1 MPSLEDFTEPI
12 WEQQAGEPDLWF
24 GRFCRYRNMIGSRS
38 VLAAW
43 FDEQG
48 QRANEGDRRA
58 IEALKRASKRKKK
71 QCPGSWNEASA
82 DWHWKARAIARDRF
96 VQEEEDRIWV
106 SRQKAFRDQRWRWY
120 ETLNSKAEPMMRMPI
135 VSQVIERSDAEGSM
149 TTRITATEW
158 SQFRHAIAL
167 IELADRL
174 GAGAIGDLNEA
185 LNLLIAKGFE
195 VSDPTANLQADDY
208 QALSAA
214 PDNALEPVWTDP
226 QSNQENC

>member
-1 MPSLEDFTEPI
+1 
-12 WEQQAGEPDLWF
+12 
-24 GRFCRYRNMIGSRS
+24 
-38 VLAAW
+38 
-43 FDEQG
+43 
-48 QRANEGDRRA
+48 
-58 IEALKRASKRKKK
+58 
-71 QCPGSWNEASA
+71 
-82 DWHWKARAIARDRF
+82 
-96 VQEEEDRIWV
+96 
-106 SRQKAFRDQRWRWY
+106 
-120 ETLNSKAEPMMRMPI
+120 MRMPI

-208 QALSAA
+208 QTLSATPDDA
-214 PDNALEPVWTDP
+214 PEPVWTDA
-226 QSNQENC
+226 QNSEEDC